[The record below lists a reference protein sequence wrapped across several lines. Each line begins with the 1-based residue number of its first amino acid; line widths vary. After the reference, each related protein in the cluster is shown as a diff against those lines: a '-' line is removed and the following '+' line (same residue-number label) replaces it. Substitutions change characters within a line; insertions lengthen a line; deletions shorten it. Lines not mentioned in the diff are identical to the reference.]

1 MSLKDKVEHLSKV
14 KASLQEL
21 KQDIEDKDHAQE
33 QKIKARENRLQRVYK
48 KLKGGKIANNERACK
63 CKAHE
68 RKTLAQ
74 QARLGSNQPQSASSL
89 LPSIAKRES
98 M

>member
-1 MSLKDKVEHLSKV
+1 MRFEKLRENYRDKKENLGGHMSLKDKVEHLSKV

-68 RKTLAQ
+68 RKTLA
-74 QARLGSNQPQSASSL
+74 
-89 LPSIAKRES
+89 
-98 M
+98 